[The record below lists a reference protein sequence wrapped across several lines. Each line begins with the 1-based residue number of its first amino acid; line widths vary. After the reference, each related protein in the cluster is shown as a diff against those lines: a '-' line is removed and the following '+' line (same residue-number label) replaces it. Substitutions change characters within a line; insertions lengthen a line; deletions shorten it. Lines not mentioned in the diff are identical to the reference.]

1 MPTPRICP
9 QRPGHY
15 VIRHGGP
22 SSVAIATIE
31 HRACGMCAISICD
44 TTRRFQTQ
52 CYLVEY
58 ERQDE
63 EWNSALAS
71 IARALGLNVD
81 DLTYES

>member
-1 MPTPRICP
+1 
-9 QRPGHY
+9 
-15 VIRHGGP
+15 
-22 SSVAIATIE
+22 
-31 HRACGMCAISICD
+31 MCAISICD

-52 CYLVEY
+52 CFLIEY

-63 EWNSALAS
+63 AWNLALAS

>member
-9 QRPGHY
+9 PRPGHY

-52 CYLVEY
+52 CYLIEY

-63 EWNSALAS
+63 AWNDALAS